1 MAYKILI
8 TGANRGLGLALA
20 EKLLA
25 GGHSIYA
32 INRRDSDELLQLE
45 EEYPESLHR
54 YSGDVADEAS
64 IQQALARIGRRA
76 SALDIVVN
84 NAAVHLDQARLP
96 LEQVDFS
103 VYLPAFQVN
112 SVGPLVVVKH
122 ALPLLRKG
130 QKKLIVNVSSEA
142 GSIGA
147 CCRKSEY
154 SYCMTKAALNMASRI
169 LQNAWKGEG
178 IKVLA
183 LHPGWFSSDMGGAA
197 APITPADAAEQIVKL
212 VLNPP
217 GLDGPVYVAPNGEAM
232 EW

>member
-1 MAYKILI
+1 MNYKILI

-25 GGHSIYA
+25 GGHQIHA
-32 INRRDSDELLQLE
+32 INRRESVELLQLKDKHPDGL
-45 EEYPESLHR
+45 YLHPC
-54 YSGDVADEAS
+54 DVRDENS
-64 IQQALARIGRRA
+64 IRQALDAVRRQA
-76 SALDIVVN
+76 ESLDIVLN

-103 VYLPAFQVN
+103 VYLPAFEAN
-112 SVGPLVVVKH
+112 SVAPLMVIKH

-130 QKKLIVNVSSEA
+130 HAKLIVNVSSEA
-142 GSIGA
+142 GSIGS
-147 CCRKSEY
+147 CWRKSEY

-169 LQNAWKGEG
+169 LQNALQEEG

-183 LHPGWFSSDMGGAA
+183 LHPGWFSSDMGGAE
-197 APITPADAAEQIVKL
+197 APITPCEAAQEIVKL
-212 VLNPP
+212 VLDPP
-217 GLDGPVYVAPNGEAM
+217 GLDGPIFVGSNGEEM